1 MDKDVHRFKTKLILY
16 YFDSAD
22 RTLAYTEFT
31 FAVVY
36 TAIVNSIKMVVSL
49 YIH

>member
-1 MDKDVHRFKTKLILY
+1 MTGQDRTGKIRPVLV
-16 YFDSAD
+16 SGAD

-36 TAIVNSIKMVVSL
+36 TAKVNAMKMVVSL